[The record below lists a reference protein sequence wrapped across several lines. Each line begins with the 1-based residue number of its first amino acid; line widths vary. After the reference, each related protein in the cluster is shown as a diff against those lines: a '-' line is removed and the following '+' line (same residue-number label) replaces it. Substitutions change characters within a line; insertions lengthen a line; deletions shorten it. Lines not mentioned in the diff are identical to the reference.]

1 MLFVALLAENALLPV
16 IRTLE
21 LNFPNDRIGG
31 RNLAEQQF
39 RTRKLT
45 IIAQDPSILVNGK
58 ILRTEVEIPAE
69 ELQPGPWGYR
79 VHTVDFDSSTGT
91 LYQPLKYPQLT
102 NSNDGDPY
110 KRASDARLLSDPNFH
125 AQNAYAIVMRIL
137 ARFEFA
143 LGRRVSWSFYGHQI
157 KVAPHAFADANA
169 FYSERDQA
177 LMFGYFPGRN
187 RMVYTCLSHDIV
199 AHETTHALL
208 DGLRERYTDPS
219 SPEQAAFHEGFADI
233 VALLSVFALPGIV
246 ETIID
251 LNAPR
256 SNRRQIASKLLTI
269 DALRNSMLLGL
280 AKEMGQELPA
290 IRGNVLRR
298 SVSLVPSRHYIR
310 EHEFE
315 EPHRRGEILVAA
327 VMNAFLSVWVKRV
340 ASLGEVAHGY
350 RDRARVVEE
359 GAAIADYLLTMVIRA
374 LDYAPP
380 VNLEFC
386 DFLSAILT
394 SDLEINPN
402 DSKYKFRETL
412 RKSFISYGVDPASK
426 GTETDPGI
434 WNPPEGQIRHDRIH
448 FESLQRD
455 PDEVFR
461 FVWENRKALRLYEN
475 AYSRVLSVRPCM
487 RIGPDGFALR
497 ETVAE
502 YMQIIDLQASEM
514 KRLGLKIP
522 DDMPADQEV
531 RLSGGG
537 TLIFNE
543 YGKLK
548 YHINNRLNN
557 SERQSQR
564 IEYLWRYGFFKNPSA
579 FRNFAS
585 LHRQRATALAAFST
599 EEW

>member
-1 MLFVALLAENALLPV
+1 MTVPPL
-16 IRTLE
+16 
-21 LNFPNDRIGG
+21 
-31 RNLAEQQF
+31 

-45 IIAQDPSILVNGK
+45 IVAQDPSVKINGK
-58 ILRTEVEIPAE
+58 ILRTQVEIPAE

-79 VHTVDFDSSTGT
+79 VHIVDYDSSTQT
-91 LYQPLKYPQLT
+91 LYEPLKYPSLKEGG
-102 NSNDGDPY
+102 DGDPFR
-110 KRASDARLLSDPNFH
+110 KASDARLISDPNFH

-143 LGRRVSWSFYGHQI
+143 LGRRVSWHFNSHQI
-157 KVAPHAFADANA
+157 TVAPHAFADANA

-177 LMFGYFPGRN
+177 LIFGYFPGHKGT
-187 RMVYTCLSHDIV
+187 VYCALSHDIV

-233 VALLSVFALPGIV
+233 VALLSVFSLTGIV
-246 ETIID
+246 ETLID

-256 SNRRQIASKLLTI
+256 SNPTQIAKKLLTI
-269 DALRNSMLLGL
+269 EQLRKSMLLGL

-298 SVSLVPSRHYIR
+298 SVKLVPSVNYIKQK
-310 EHEFE
+310 EFE

-327 VMNAFLSVWVKRV
+327 VMNAFLSVWVKRLEALGQV
-340 ASLGEVAHGY
+340 ARGAL
-350 RDRARVVEE
+350 DRGRAVEE
-359 GAAIADYLLTMVIRA
+359 GAAVADYLLTMVIRA

-394 SDLEINPN
+394 SDREINPN

-412 RKSFISYGVDPASK
+412 RQSFVSYGIKPRAE
-426 GTETDPGI
+426 GTPGNLGI
-434 WNPPEGQIRHDRIH
+434 WPSPEGQLSNERIH

-461 FVWENRKALRLYEN
+461 FIWDNRGPLKFYEN
-475 AYSRVLSVRPCM
+475 AYSRVLSVRPCL

-502 YMQIIDLQASEM
+502 YMQILELQAGELR
-514 KRLGLKIP
+514 KDKKLKITVPEEMP
-522 DDMPADQEV
+522 DNQEI
-531 RLSGGG
+531 RITGGG
-537 TLIFNE
+537 ALIFDE

-548 YHINNRLNN
+548 FHIENRLDD

-564 IEYLWRYGFFKNPSA
+564 LEYLWSYGYYRAS
-579 FRNFAS
+579 FRNFANF
-585 LHRQRATALAAFST
+585 HRQRATSLTVFT
-599 EEW
+599 REDW

>member
-1 MLFVALLAENALLPV
+1 MAA
-16 IRTLE
+16 
-21 LNFPNDRIGG
+21 
-31 RNLAEQQF
+31 QQL

-45 IIAQDPSILVNGK
+45 IIAQDPSVMVNGK

-79 VHTVDFDSSTGT
+79 VHTVDFDSSTDT
-91 LYQPLKYPQLT
+91 LYQPLKYPALKDRA
-102 NSNDGDPY
+102 NGDPF
-110 KRASDARLLSDPNFH
+110 KGASDARLLSDPNFH
-125 AQNAYAIVMRIL
+125 AQNTYAIVMRIL

-143 LGRRVSWSFYGHQI
+143 LGRRVSWNFYGHQI

-177 LMFGYFPGRN
+177 LLFGYFPGRN
-187 RMVYTCLSHDIV
+187 RMVYCCLSHDIV

-233 VALLSVFALPGIV
+233 VALLSVFSLPGIV

-251 LNAPR
+251 LQAPR
-256 SNRRQIASKLLTI
+256 RNRSQIARDLLTI
-269 DALRNSMLLGL
+269 EALRNSMLLGL

-290 IRGNVLRR
+290 VRGNVLRR
-298 SVSLVPSRHYIR
+298 SVELVPSRDYIKQK
-310 EHEFE
+310 EYE

-327 VMNAFLSVWVKRV
+327 VMNAFLGVWVKRLEALGQV
-340 ASLGEVAHGY
+340 APGVL
-350 RDRARVVEE
+350 DRGRVVEE
-359 GAAIADYLLTMVIRA
+359 GANIADYLLTMVIRA

-394 SDLEINPN
+394 SDREINSN
-402 DSKYKFRETL
+402 DAKYKFRETL
-412 RKSFISYGVDPASK
+412 RKSFVSYGIDPRSA
-426 GTETDPGI
+426 GTESDPGI
-434 WNPPEGQIRHDRIH
+434 WSGPDGQISNERIR

-461 FVWENRKALRLYEN
+461 FIWDNRKSLRLYEN
-475 AYSRVLSVRPCM
+475 AYSRVLSVRPCL

-502 YMQIIDLQASEM
+502 YMQILDLQASELS
-514 KRLGLKIP
+514 RLGIVVPK
-522 DDMPADQEV
+522 DMPKNQEV

-537 TLIFNE
+537 ALIFDE

-548 YHINNRLNN
+548 FHINNQL
-557 SERQSQR
+557 SDHDRQSQR
-564 IEYLWRYGFFKNPSA
+564 IEYLWGYGYYRNPAS

-585 LHRQRATALAAFST
+585 LHRQRATSLTSFSR
-599 EEW
+599 EDW

>member
-1 MLFVALLAENALLPV
+1 MGLPP
-16 IRTLE
+16 L
-21 LNFPNDRIGG
+21 
-31 RNLAEQQF
+31 
-39 RTRKLT
+39 RTRRLT
-45 IIAQDPSILVNGK
+45 ILAQDPSVKVDGK
-58 ILRTEVEIPAE
+58 ILRTQVEIPAE

-79 VHTVDFDSSTGT
+79 VHTVDYDSSTGT
-91 LYQPLKYPQLT
+91 LYQPIKYPPLKDGV
-102 NSNDGDPY
+102 NDDPF
-110 KRASDARLLSDPNFH
+110 KGVSDAKLLSDPNFH
-125 AQNAYAIVMRIL
+125 AQNVYAIIMRIL

-143 LGRRVSWSFYGHQI
+143 LGRRVSWHFDGHQI
-157 KVAPHAFADANA
+157 KVAPHAFAEANA

-177 LMFGYFPGRN
+177 LLFGYFPGRTT
-187 RMVYTCLSHDIV
+187 MVYCGLSHDIV

-233 VALLSVFALPGIV
+233 VALLSVFSLPGIV

-251 LNAPR
+251 LQAPR
-256 SNRRQIASKLLTI
+256 RDPSQIAKELLTI
-269 DALRNSMLLGL
+269 EALRDSMLLGL

-290 IRGNVLRR
+290 VRGNVLRR
-298 SVSLVPSRHYIR
+298 SVELVPSRDYIKR
-310 EHEFE
+310 KEFE

-327 VMNAFLSVWVKRV
+327 VLNAFLSVWVKRLEALGQV
-340 ASLGEVAHGY
+340 APGVL
-350 RDRARVVEE
+350 DRGRVVEE
-359 GAAIADYLLTMVIRA
+359 GASVADYLLTMVIRA
-374 LDYAPP
+374 LDYSPP

-386 DFLSAILT
+386 DFLSAVLT
-394 SDLEINPN
+394 SDREINPN

-412 RKSFISYGVDPASK
+412 RKSFVSYGIDPRAA
-426 GTETDPGI
+426 GTPSDPGTWPSPKGEI
-434 WNPPEGQIRHDRIH
+434 SNERVH

-461 FVWENRKALRLYEN
+461 FIWDNRKALNFYEN
-475 AYSRVLSVRPCM
+475 AYSRVLSVRPCL

-502 YMQIIDLQASEM
+502 YMQMIDLQASE
-514 KRLGLKIP
+514 LGRLKITVP
-522 DDMPADQEV
+522 EDMPKTQEV

-537 TLIFNE
+537 ALIFDE

-548 YHINNRLNN
+548 FHISNALDD

-564 IEYLWRYGFFKNPSA
+564 IEYLWRYGYYRNPAS

-585 LHRQRATALAAFST
+585 LHRQRATSLTSFSK
-599 EEW
+599 EDW

>member
-1 MLFVALLAENALLPV
+1 MA
-16 IRTLE
+16 T
-21 LNFPNDRIGG
+21 
-31 RNLAEQQF
+31 QQL

-45 IIAQDPSILVNGK
+45 IIAQDPSIRVNGR

-91 LYQPLKYPQLT
+91 LYQPLKYPPLKDGA
-102 NSNDGDPY
+102 NGDPF
-110 KRASDARLLSDPNFH
+110 KRATDRQLLSDPNFH
-125 AQNAYAIVMRIL
+125 AQNVYAIVMRIL

-143 LGRRVSWSFYGHQI
+143 LGRRVSWGFYGHQI
-157 KVAPHAFADANA
+157 KIAPHAFADANA

-177 LMFGYFPGRN
+177 LMFGYFPGEK

-233 VALLSVFALPGIV
+233 VALLSVFSLPGIV

-256 SNRRQIASKLLTI
+256 RNSRQIASSVLTI
-269 DALRNSMLLGL
+269 DALRDSMLLGL

-298 SVSLVPSRHYIR
+298 SVDLTPSREYIKQQ
-310 EHEFE
+310 EYV

-327 VMNAFLSVWVKRV
+327 VLNAFLSVWVKRL
-340 ASLGEVAHGY
+340 STLGEVAPGFL
-350 RDRARVVEE
+350 DRGRVVEE

-374 LDYAPP
+374 LDYTPP

-394 SDLEINPN
+394 SDREINPN
-402 DSKYKFRETL
+402 DTKYEFRETL
-412 RKSFISYGVDPASK
+412 RKSFTSYGIDPASP
-426 GTETDPGI
+426 GTTAEPGI
-434 WNPPEGQIRHDRIH
+434 WCPPDGGITTDRIR
-448 FESLQRD
+448 FDSLQRD

-461 FVWENRKALRLYEN
+461 FIWENRKPLRLFEN
-475 AYSRVLSVRPCM
+475 AYSRVLSVRPCL
-487 RIGPDGFALR
+487 RIGPDGFAMR

-502 YMQIIDLQASEM
+502 YMQIVELQASE
-514 KRLGLKIP
+514 LGRLKIRVP
-522 DDMPADQEV
+522 ADMPKTEEV
-531 RLSGGG
+531 KLTGGG
-537 TLIFNE
+537 ALIFDE

-548 YHINNRLNN
+548 YHINNRLDN

-564 IEYLWRYGFFKNPSA
+564 VEYLWGYGFFQNPSA
-579 FRNFAS
+579 FRNFAA
-585 LHRQRATALAAFST
+585 LHRQRATALAAYSM
-599 EEW
+599 EAW

>member
-1 MLFVALLAENALLPV
+1 MGV
-16 IRTLE
+16 
-21 LNFPNDRIGG
+21 
-31 RNLAEQQF
+31 QQL

-45 IIAQDPSILVNGK
+45 IIAQDPSIVVDGK

-79 VHTVDFDSSTGT
+79 VHTLDFDSSTGT
-91 LYQPLKYPQLT
+91 LYQPLKYPALKDGD
-102 NSNDGDPY
+102 NDDPY
-110 KRASDARLLSDPNFH
+110 KRASDAKLLSDPNFH

-143 LGRRVSWSFYGHQI
+143 LGRRVSWNFYGHQI
-157 KVAPHAFADANA
+157 KVAPHAFAEANA

-177 LMFGYFPGRN
+177 LLFGYFPGSN
-187 RMVYTCLSHDIV
+187 GMVYCCLSHDIV

-233 VALLSVFALPGIV
+233 VALLSVFALPRIV

-256 SNRRQIASKLLTI
+256 ADRSRIASNLVTI
-269 DALRNSMLLGL
+269 EALRKSMLLGL
-280 AKEMGQELPA
+280 AKEMGRELPA

-298 SVSLVPSRHYIR
+298 SVELKPSRSYI
-310 EHEFE
+310 HQTEFE

-327 VMNAFLSVWVKRV
+327 VLNAFLSVWVKRLG
-340 ASLGEVAHGY
+340 SLGEVARGY
-350 RDRARVVEE
+350 LDRGRVVEE

-394 SDLEINPN
+394 SDREINPN

-412 RKSFISYGVDPASK
+412 RKSLVSYGIDPSSP
-426 GTETDPGI
+426 GTETEPGI
-434 WNPPEGQIRHDRIH
+434 WQPPDGKISNDRIH

-461 FVWENRKALRLYEN
+461 FIWENRKPLALYKN
-475 AYSRVLSVRPCM
+475 AYTRVLSVRPCL

-502 YMQIIDLQASEM
+502 YMQIIDLKASEV
-514 KRLGLKIP
+514 RQRKITVP
-522 DDMPADQEV
+522 DDVPASEEI

-537 TLIFNE
+537 ALIFDE

-548 YHINNRLNN
+548 YHVNNPLGN

-564 IEYLWRYGFFKNPSA
+564 IEYLWRYGFFKNRTA

-585 LHRQRATALAAFST
+585 LHRQRANALATFSP

>member
-1 MLFVALLAENALLPV
+1 LPQPQ
-16 IRTLE
+16 L
-21 LNFPNDRIGG
+21 
-31 RNLAEQQF
+31 

-45 IIAQDPSILVNGK
+45 IIAQDPSVRTNGK

-91 LYQPLKYPQLT
+91 LYKPLKYPLLSAD
-102 NSNDGDPY
+102 NGGDPF
-110 KRASDARLLSDPNFH
+110 KKATDARLLSDPNFH

-143 LGRRVSWSFYGHQI
+143 LGRRVSWGFYGHQI

-177 LMFGYFPGRN
+177 LMFGYFPGGKG
-187 RMVYTCLSHDIV
+187 MVYTCLSHDIV
-199 AHETTHALL
+199 AHEATHALL

-233 VALLSVFALPGIV
+233 VALLSVFSLPGIV

-251 LNAPR
+251 INSPAG
-256 SNRRQIASKLLTI
+256 NRKQIASSMLTI
-269 DALRNSMLLGL
+269 DALRRSMLAGL
-280 AKEMGQELPA
+280 AEEMGQELTK
-290 IRGNVLRR
+290 IRGDALRQ
-298 SVSLVPSRHYIR
+298 SVKLTPSRDYIKQ
-310 EHEFE
+310 HEFN

-327 VMNAFLSVWVKRV
+327 VMNAFLSVWVKRLS
-340 ASLGEVAHGY
+340 SLGEVARGFL
-350 RDRARVVEE
+350 DRGRVVEE
-359 GAAIADYLLTMVIRA
+359 GASIADYLLTMVIRA
-374 LDYAPP
+374 LDYTPP

-394 SDLEINPN
+394 SDREINPT
-402 DSKYKFRETL
+402 DEKYRFRDTL
-412 RKSFISYGVDPASK
+412 RKSLMSYGIDPSAR
-426 GTETDPGI
+426 GTDADPGI
-434 WNPPEGQIRHDRIH
+434 WPAADGDLNNDRIR

-461 FVWENRKALRLYEN
+461 FIWENRKVLNLYEN
-475 AYSRVLSVRPCM
+475 AYSRVLSVRPCL

-502 YMQIIDLQASEM
+502 YMQMIDLQASEL
-514 KRLGLKIP
+514 KRFGVRVP
-522 DDMPADQEV
+522 DDMPRDQEV
-531 RLSGGG
+531 RLTGGG
-537 TLIFNE
+537 ALIFDE

-548 YHINNRLNN
+548 YHIDNRLDDK
-557 SERQSQR
+557 ERQSQR
-564 IEYLWRYGFFKNPSA
+564 IEYLWGYGYFSNPAS

-585 LHRQRATALAAFST
+585 LHRQRATGLAAYSM
-599 EEW
+599 EAW

>member
-1 MLFVALLAENALLPV
+1 MTVPPL
-16 IRTLE
+16 
-21 LNFPNDRIGG
+21 
-31 RNLAEQQF
+31 
-39 RTRKLT
+39 RTRELT
-45 IIAQDPSILVNGK
+45 IIAQDPSVKIKGK
-58 ILRTEVEIPAE
+58 ILRTQVEIPAE

-79 VHTVDFDSSTGT
+79 VHTIDYDSSTST
-91 LYQPLKYPQLT
+91 LYQPLKYPSLKDGV
-102 NSNDGDPY
+102 DGDPF
-110 KRASDARLLSDPNFH
+110 KGASDAKLLSDPNFH
-125 AQNAYAIVMRIL
+125 AQNTYAIVMRIL

-143 LGRRVSWSFYGHQI
+143 LGRRVSWRFDSHQI

-169 FYSERDQA
+169 FYSDRDQA
-177 LMFGYFPGRN
+177 LMFGYFPGRKG
-187 RMVYTCLSHDIV
+187 MVYCSLSHDIV

-233 VALLSVFALPGIV
+233 VALLSVFSLTGIV
-246 ETIID
+246 ETLID

-256 SNRRQIASKLLTI
+256 RNASQIARKLLTI
-269 DALRNSMLLGL
+269 EELRRSMLLGL

-298 SVSLVPSRHYIR
+298 SVELVPARDYIKQR
-310 EHEFE
+310 EFE
-315 EPHRRGEILVAA
+315 EPHRRGEILVAT
-327 VMNAFLSVWVKRV
+327 VMNAFLSVWVKRLK
-340 ASLGEVAHGY
+340 ALGQIAPGAL
-350 RDRARVVEE
+350 DRGRVVEE
-359 GAAIADYLLTMVIRA
+359 GAAVADYLLTMVIRA

-394 SDLEINPN
+394 SDREINPN

-412 RKSFISYGVDPASK
+412 RQSFVSYGISPRSE
-426 GTETDPGI
+426 GTPGDPGI
-434 WNPPEGQIRHDRIH
+434 WLGPEGQLSNERIH

-461 FVWENRKALRLYEN
+461 FIWDNRGPLKFCEN
-475 AYSRVLSVRPCM
+475 AYSRVLSVRPCL

-502 YMQIIDLQASEM
+502 YMQILELQAGELRKNKKLRIAVPEEM
-514 KRLGLKIP
+514 P
-522 DDMPADQEV
+522 NDQEI
-531 RLSGGG
+531 RLTGGG
-537 TLIFNE
+537 ALIFDE

-548 YHINNRLNN
+548 FHIENRLDDG
-557 SERQSQR
+557 ERQSQR
-564 IEYLWRYGFFKNPSA
+564 LEYLWGYGYYRNPAS

-585 LHRQRATALAAFST
+585 LHRQRATSLTSFSR
-599 EEW
+599 EDW

>member
-1 MLFVALLAENALLPV
+1 MA
-16 IRTLE
+16 T
-21 LNFPNDRIGG
+21 
-31 RNLAEQQF
+31 QQL

-45 IIAQDPSILVNGK
+45 IIAQDPSILVKGR

-79 VHTVDFDSSTGT
+79 VHTVDFDSSTET
-91 LYQPLKYPQLT
+91 LYQPLKYPPLKDGT
-102 NSNDGDPY
+102 NGDPF
-110 KRASDARLLSDPNFH
+110 KRASDAQLLSDPNFH
-125 AQNAYAIVMRIL
+125 AQNVYAIVMRIL

-143 LGRRVSWSFYGHQI
+143 LGRRVRWGFYGHQI

-177 LMFGYFPGRN
+177 LVFGYFPGKK

-233 VALLSVFALPGIV
+233 VALLSVFSLPGIV

-256 SNRRQIASKLLTI
+256 QNSRQIASDVLTI
-269 DALRNSMLLGL
+269 EALRQSMLLGL

-298 SVSLVPSRHYIR
+298 SVDLTPSRDYIKQP
-310 EHEFE
+310 EYV

-327 VMNAFLSVWVKRV
+327 VLNAFLSVWVRRLS
-340 ASLGEVAHGY
+340 SLGEVAPGFL
-350 RDRARVVEE
+350 DRGRVVEE
-359 GAAIADYLLTMVIRA
+359 GASIADYLLTMVIRA

-386 DFLSAILT
+386 DFLSAVLT
-394 SDLEINPN
+394 SDREINPN
-402 DSKYKFRETL
+402 DTKYQFRETL
-412 RKSFISYGVDPASK
+412 RKSFISYGIDPASP
-426 GTETDPGI
+426 GTSADPGI
-434 WNPPEGQIRHDRIH
+434 WCPPEGEITTDRIR

-461 FVWENRKALRLYEN
+461 FIWENRKTLRLYES
-475 AYSRVLSVRPCM
+475 AYSRVLSVRPCL
-487 RIGPDGFALR
+487 RIGPDGFALL

-502 YMQIIDLQASEM
+502 YLQIIELQASEL
-514 KRLGLKIP
+514 KRLRISVP
-522 DDMPADQEV
+522 DDMPKNQEV
-531 RLSGGG
+531 KLTGGG
-537 TLIFNE
+537 ALIFDE

-548 YHINNRLNN
+548 YHINNRLDN
-557 SERQSQR
+557 SARQSQHVA
-564 IEYLWRYGFFKNPSA
+564 YLWGYGFFRNPSA

-585 LHRQRATALAAFST
+585 LHQQRATAQSAYSMEA
-599 EEW
+599 W